1 MARRRI
7 LKVTGIVA
15 LSVIALVVIGFAAF
29 YLRLAFGP
37 VPLNFLTESI
47 QTRINQNLAGMTV
60 RIEGALVERNPANG
74 IPQLRLQGVVI
85 SDEAGNEI
93 ARAPKAAIGIDETT
107 LFTGIVV
114 PRSLELIGPS
124 ISLRRNLEGGM
135 ELGFGSPA
143 APETETI
150 VLDDTGVA
158 DDGKSDQVP
167 AAPTAVTGAA
177 LIDIL
182 SGGDGAAQTTVGSI
196 AEIRVSAASLT
207 LLDEAND
214 SVWRAPVADLAFR
227 RMPYGFTVLIN
238 AKIANGLDGGS
249 WRTEISASYRRDS
262 KSFSISATINDL
274 IPANIS
280 DKIFALSQ
288 LARVKL
294 PLSGQAE
301 IEVSDRGV
309 ITKASAQFSAAA
321 GEVGLPD
328 YFSDPIIVDEG
339 SLRATYDP
347 ATGGVRIAD
356 SVLLVGGSRAEL
368 TGNILP
374 VRGAGGRLSALQIDL
389 EAQNVAI
396 DAQGTIKSAV
406 LVDSVKFSG
415 LAAVDVAKL
424 DIKDLVVMSGSSG
437 VRLRGT
443 ITGGDESA
451 GIALTGRIRDIS
463 AALLKRL
470 WPPVM
475 APKTRSWVNSNISAG
490 RITEGQFEVNLA
502 PDALAQGQ
510 RIRKL
515 PAGAFDL
522 KFKMAGVTTGYFK
535 KLPPLQNASG
545 EARLKDNDFTVSVNG
560 ADIVLPSGQPVRLD
574 VGRMEAS
581 NIIALEPLGV
591 YTFEAKAS
599 AQSLLE
605 YLDLPDLSVI
615 RKAGVK
621 NLNLG
626 GTAALTVV
634 LKMPMIKDAPK
645 ERVEVSAKAV
655 LSDASLR
662 GALPKIDITHGKFEM
677 KVENGRISAV
687 GPARI
692 NGVDAKIAWRREAG
706 ANAKQSVAIE
716 AVLDGD
722 ERKKIGVDL
731 SEFLRGITAI
741 KAVIEDLG
749 DPDGKIAI
757 EANLAKAEMRIGAI
771 NWVRPPQAKTSAS
784 LVYYGKGKKGRRV
797 EKLEI
802 TGPGVVI
809 KGEVGLTATGDLREA
824 LLSEVRLGEEN
835 LFALSVK
842 STAEA
847 TTIDLAG
854 DSFDA
859 RPLVKSMFSPAAA
872 GAEAKAGSKVPQ
884 SISATVNRVYVNRGE
899 IITGVKA
906 LFQSRGGKVESAEI
920 SGNFL
925 SGQPIVLRVVPVS
938 GGREL
943 RVTGRDGGAALRAAD
958 LYSKVAGGAIDF
970 FALLGN
976 DAASSVRQG
985 KLVMRN
991 FEVRNEAA
999 LAQLDTKGK
1008 PKKSGPRRDGIAF
1021 RKLTLPFTTDAGFVR
1036 IGDAYI
1042 SGDELCAGA
1051 QGLIRKA
1058 DSAIDIQGT
1067 IIPACAPNAVLGN
1080 IPLLGDILTGG
1091 GGEGIFGV
1099 TYALGGSMKN
1109 PVFQVN
1115 PISAIAPGIFRKLF
1129 EFNGSSPSRRKPVT
1143 NGG

>member
-1 MARRRI
+1 MSE
-7 LKVTGIVA
+7 K
-15 LSVIALVVIGFAAF
+15 
-29 YLRLAFGP
+29 
-37 VPLNFLTESI
+37 
-47 QTRINQNLAGMTV
+47 
-60 RIEGALVERNPANG
+60 
-74 IPQLRLQGVVI
+74 
-85 SDEAGNEI
+85 
-93 ARAPKAAIGIDETT
+93 K
-107 LFTGIVV
+107 
-114 PRSLELIGPS
+114 
-124 ISLRRNLEGGM
+124 
-135 ELGFGSPA
+135 
-143 APETETI
+143 
-150 VLDDTGVA
+150 
-158 DDGKSDQVP
+158 
-167 AAPTAVTGAA
+167 
-177 LIDIL
+177 
-182 SGGDGAAQTTVGSI
+182 
-196 AEIRVSAASLT
+196 
-207 LLDEAND
+207 
-214 SVWRAPVADLAFR
+214 
-227 RMPYGFTVLIN
+227 
-238 AKIANGLDGGS
+238 
-249 WRTEISASYRRDS
+249 
-262 KSFSISATINDL
+262 
-274 IPANIS
+274 
-280 DKIFALSQ
+280 
-288 LARVKL
+288 
-294 PLSGQAE
+294 
-301 IEVSDRGV
+301 GV
-309 ITKASAQFSAAA
+309 IQEFKEF
-321 GEVGLPD
+321 
-328 YFSDPIIVDEG
+328 IM
-339 SLRATYDP
+339 
-347 ATGGVRIAD
+347 TG
-356 SVLLVGGSRAEL
+356 
-368 TGNILP
+368 
-374 VRGAGGRLSALQIDL
+374 DL
-389 EAQNVAI
+389 
-396 DAQGTIKSAV
+396 
-406 LVDSVKFSG
+406 
-415 LAAVDVAKL
+415 
-424 DIKDLVVMSGSSG
+424 M
-437 VRLRGT
+437 
-443 ITGGDESA
+443 
-451 GIALTGRIRDIS
+451 
-463 AALLKRL
+463 
-470 WPPVM
+470 
-475 APKTRSWVNSNISAG
+475 
-490 RITEGQFEVNLA
+490 
-502 PDALAQGQ
+502 
-510 RIRKL
+510 
-515 PAGAFDL
+515 
-522 KFKMAGVTTGYFK
+522 
-535 KLPPLQNASG
+535 
-545 EARLKDNDFTVSVNG
+545 
-560 ADIVLPSGQPVRLD
+560 
-574 VGRMEAS
+574 
-581 NIIALEPLGV
+581 
-591 YTFEAKAS
+591 
-599 AQSLLE
+599 
-605 YLDLPDLSVI
+605 
-615 RKAGVK
+615 
-621 NLNLG
+621 
-626 GTAALTVV
+626 
-634 LKMPMIKDAPK
+634 
-645 ERVEVSAKAV
+645 
-655 LSDASLR
+655 
-662 GALPKIDITHGKFEM
+662 
-677 KVENGRISAV
+677 
-687 GPARI
+687 
-692 NGVDAKIAWRREAG
+692 
-706 ANAKQSVAIE
+706 SVAVAFIMG
-716 AVLDGD
+716 L
-722 ERKKIGVDL
+722 
-731 SEFLRGITAI
+731 AI

-899 IITGVKA
+899 IVTGVKA

-1021 RKLTLPFTTDAGFVR
+1021 KKLTLPFTTDAGFVR